1 MENKD
6 NKGKKQF
13 ICPYANM
20 PTCSPIA
27 DDEIDLLDIWK
38 VLWHRRFLILVVTV
52 LFTAAAAANAF
63 FSPGIYETKVSIA
76 PSSDLGVGLFLAEIT
91 SIIPDETI
99 SPTPATVY
107 KSVLK
112 NLQDRTVQA
121 QFWAESEIVK
131 WVNSGNGPHSVNW
144 SENWFMQN
152 LSVKFPQSKKRNQ
165 QVSVSLS
172 GGDPDVI
179 AEVLN
184 DFISYLDDFF
194 GREVCDN
201 LKLKIA
207 EKKRAIEVEI
217 GVLRKNAERNSK
229 RQIAQLSEQKAIAE
243 KLKIIELPQDL
254 ANIPLYARGVNALQ
268 TEIDILQQ
276 RKNSD
281 LFSKELS
288 VLQVQLE
295 SIDNVDF
302 SNVKISALQAEKALV
317 PRQPQKPKQQLIVAL
332 GVVLGLMI
340 GVFIAFLMNFIK
352 NMRQKESDV

>member
-1 MENKD
+1 M
-6 NKGKKQF
+6 
-13 ICPYANM
+13 
-20 PTCSPIA
+20 
-27 DDEIDLLDIWK
+27 
-38 VLWHRRFLILVVTV
+38 
-52 LFTAAAAANAF
+52 
-63 FSPGIYETKVSIA
+63 
-76 PSSDLGVGLFLAEIT
+76 
-91 SIIPDETI
+91 
-99 SPTPATVY
+99 
-107 KSVLK
+107 
-112 NLQDRTVQA
+112 
-121 QFWAESEIVK
+121 
-131 WVNSGNGPHSVNW
+131 
-144 SENWFMQN
+144 
-152 LSVKFPQSKKRNQ
+152 
-165 QVSVSLS
+165 
-172 GGDPDVI
+172 I
-179 AEVLN
+179 AEVLD

-217 GVLRKNAERNSK
+217 EVLRKNAERNSK

-302 SNVKISALQAEKALV
+302 SNVKISAVQAEKALV